1 MLIEETRQVPLEGEA
16 DDIGPVEV
24 GLAELQGTERTMRL
38 EGEADRSKELTAGD
52 RCEKLLPLG
61 EIIEG

>member
-24 GLAELQGTERTMRL
+24 GLGQLQGTERTMRL
-38 EGEADRSKELTAGD
+38 EGEADRGKELTAGD
-52 RCEKLLPLG
+52 RREELLPLG
-61 EIIEG
+61 EVIEG

>member
-24 GLAELQGTERTMRL
+24 GLGQLQGTERTMCL